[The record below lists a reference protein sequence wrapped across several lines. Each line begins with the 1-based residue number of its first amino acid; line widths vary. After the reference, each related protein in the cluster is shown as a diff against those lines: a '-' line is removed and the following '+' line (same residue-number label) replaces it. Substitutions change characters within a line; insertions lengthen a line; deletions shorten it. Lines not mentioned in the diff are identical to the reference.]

1 MSVSLKG
8 FHEKYVT
15 MAAGESC
22 TPGSPVEVTADNT
35 ASDCADGGFAG
46 VWAAREGDLAL
57 VQVTGHMTIPAADGL
72 ALGTRMVEMAGG
84 KLAAA
89 ATGGRPAI
97 VTALAEATAEIVLL

>member
-35 ASDCADGGFAG
+35 ASDC
-46 VWAAREGDLAL
+46 
-57 VQVTGHMTIPAADGL
+57 ADGL

>member
-1 MSVSLKG
+1 MKKHILCLGDSNTHG
-8 FHEKYVT
+8 Y
-15 MAAGESC
+15 C
-22 TPGSPVEVTADNT
+22 ADP
-35 ASDCADGGFAG
+35 SDCADGGFAG
-46 VWAAREGDLAL
+46 VCAAREGDLAL